1 MAKSA
6 YIERLGHQVV
16 PEIFKDNIRHL
27 RKQLD
32 LNDVEM
38 GEMVGVSGGAVRMW
52 ESGQA
57 TPTDERLAELI
68 KIAKGKSITVS
79 PEFLLTGKGDCPE
92 WNQDNF
98 RRHRPRAPFKPGE
111 GTDMAETI
119 PVKASLDNGDGSITI
134 SGEMERAVAPRN
146 LVGREGAYGLFVPN
160 DDMAP
165 VFRYGDIVWV
175 DTMLPPAR
183 DSEVVVEGP
192 EGEATIGTLVVYG
205 RDKITIEVLRPEPH
219 RIEIS
224 RSEAKVHRIVGDEK
238 RR

>member
-6 YIERLGHQVV
+6 YIERLGNHVV
-16 PEIFKDNIRHL
+16 PEVFKDNIRRL
-27 RKQLD
+27 RKSMD
-32 LNDVEM
+32 MNDVQLG
-38 GEMVGVSGGAVRMW
+38 GELGVSGGAVRMW
-52 ESGQA
+52 ESGQS
-57 TPTDERLAELI
+57 TPTDERLQDLLSLARER
-68 KIAKGKSITVS
+68 KIDIS
-79 PEFLLTGKGDCPE
+79 PEFLLSGKGDEPN
-92 WNQDNF
+92 WSQDNF
-98 RRHRPRAPFKPGE
+98 RPHRPRTVTRRDE
-111 GTDMAETI
+111 GAFVAETI
-119 PVKASLDNGDGSITI
+119 PVKAALDNGDGSITI

-165 VFRYGDIVWV
+165 VFRYGDIIWV

-205 RDKITIEVLRPEPH
+205 KDKITIEVLQPKPH
-219 RIEIS
+219 RIDLS
-224 RSEAKVHRIVGDEK
+224 RGEAKIHRVVGKEN